1 MSHHLFER
9 VLRKYLSSKI
19 ICSIQSKLE
28 TLQSKVPHLLLFF
41 VHKRNCIVL
50 IAEVRNFVTFVLY
63 IYRWILRKFVQS
75 IFMSKKLS
83 EYFKTCWFALC
94 TFLCSELCLL
104 SHAHT
109 VVWECCKDD
118 QQSQWEMLKF
128 DLQLPL
134 NPLSDRHQ
142 IWRAWLR
149 HGYLSPRK
157 NWAQSVKGFLL
168 PIYAKYTP
176 PCSLRYTT
184 LPYTH
189 VYYFFLVLPIA
200 YSRDPCMDFN
210 A

>member
-41 VHKRNCIVL
+41 VHKHNCIVL

-104 SHAHT
+104 LLLKSSHISHSYCEINVSWT
-109 VVWECCKDD
+109 VGSDTLWAV
-118 QQSQWEMLKF
+118 MNF
-128 DLQLPL
+128 L
-134 NPLSDRHQ
+134 N
-142 IWRAWLR
+142 
-149 HGYLSPRK
+149 
-157 NWAQSVKGFLL
+157 
-168 PIYAKYTP
+168 
-176 PCSLRYTT
+176 
-184 LPYTH
+184 
-189 VYYFFLVLPIA
+189 VLMKTILF
-200 YSRDPCMDFN
+200 CLH
-210 A
+210 